1 MTWDEYRRRG
11 AALDAV
17 LAYAAS
23 NPGADLP
30 FTEMPALL
38 ALFGDRR
45 GLVLALQHRWSQL
58 LWARLSTDMRTS
70 TAHGLKGSAL
80 HSVQVWRE
88 CADANRVLRRLLD
101 RHLPEFGDAA
111 QERQEVLTRV

>member
-1 MTWDEYRRRG
+1 MTWDEHRRRS

-23 NPGADLP
+23 NPDADLP

-58 LWARLSTDMRTS
+58 LWARLTADMRTS
-70 TAHGLKGSAL
+70 TANRLKGTAL
-80 HSVQVWRE
+80 QSVQVWRE
-88 CADANRVLRRLLD
+88 CADANRMLRRLLD

-111 QERQEVLTRV
+111 HERLESLIPA

>member
-1 MTWDEYRRRG
+1 MTWDEHRRRSS
-11 AALDAV
+11 ALDAV
-17 LAYAAS
+17 VAYSAS
-23 NPGADLP
+23 NPDADLP

-58 LWARLSTDMRTS
+58 LWARLSAGMRTS
-70 TAHGLKGSAL
+70 TLKGSAL

-111 QERQEVLTRV
+111 QERLESLIPA